1 MKRWVHASVRI
12 VDKDE
17 YNVQQYL
24 PKKSLPLID
33 EITMEPDFDNRRN
46 RTVNFYTVYFK
57 DGDRVSGVG
66 LADLIQKVKSYMLN
80 KATNGGEQ

>member
-1 MKRWVHASVRI
+1 MKWYIRTATRV

-57 DGDRVSGVG
+57 NGDRVSSVG
-66 LADLIQKVKSYMLN
+66 LTNLVQEVKKYM
-80 KATNGGEQ
+80 NGGLS

>member
-1 MKRWVHASVRI
+1 MKLYIRTATRV

-57 DGDRVSGVG
+57 NGDRVSSVG
-66 LADLIQKVKSYMLN
+66 LTNLVQEVKKYM
-80 KATNGGEQ
+80 NGGLS

>member
-1 MKRWVHASVRI
+1 MKWYIRTATRV

-57 DGDRVSGVG
+57 NGDRVSSVG
-66 LADLIQKVKSYMLN
+66 LTNLVQEVKKYM
-80 KATNGGEQ
+80 NGGLL

>member
-1 MKRWVHASVRI
+1 MKRWIYASRI

-24 PKKSLPLID
+24 PKKSLPLIE

-46 RTVNFYTVYFK
+46 RTVNFYTVWFK
-57 DGDRVSGVG
+57 NGDRVSGVG
-66 LADLIQKVKSYMLN
+66 LPEIIKQVKEYV
-80 KATNGGEQ
+80 ATN

>member
-1 MKRWVHASVRI
+1 MKWYIRTATRV

-57 DGDRVSGVG
+57 NGDRVSSVG
-66 LADLIQKVKSYMLN
+66 LTNLIQEVKRYM
-80 KATNGGEQ
+80 NGGLS